1 MTVMRVMKMLTDQ
14 IINVVAMRHCLV
26 ATAWAVNVFCV
37 VLAAVMT
44 GSATNRVLLADRN
57 HMLCYLTAIFLVA
70 HFSLVEIIDVTFV
83 LDLHVPAIGAV
94 NVTAFRR

>member
-1 MTVMRVMKMLTDQ
+1 MTVMRVMKMLIDQ

-26 ATAWAVNVFCV
+26 ATAWTVNVLCV

-44 GSATNRVLLADRN
+44 GSASNRVPLADRN
-57 HMLCYLTAIFLVA
+57 HMRCCLTIVFLVV
-70 HFSLVEIIDVTFV
+70 HLSLVEIIDVTIV
-83 LDLHVPAIGAV
+83 LDLHVPATGAV

>member
-1 MTVMRVMKMLTDQ
+1 MAIMRVMKMLIDQ

-26 ATAWAVNVFCV
+26 AAAWAVNVLCV
-37 VLAAVMT
+37 MLAAVMT
-44 GSATNRVLLADRN
+44 GSASNGVLLADRN
-57 HMLCYLTAIFLVA
+57 HMRCYLTVIFLVA

-83 LDLHVPAIGAV
+83 LDLHVPAIRAV

>member
-14 IINVVAMRHCLV
+14 IVDVVAMRHCLV
-26 ATAWAVNVFCV
+26 ATAWAMNVLCV
-37 VLAAVMT
+37 VLAAVMI
-44 GSATNRVLLADRN
+44 GSASNGVLLADRN
-57 HMLCYLTAIFLVA
+57 HMRCCLTVIFLVV
-70 HFSLVEIIDVTFV
+70 HLSLVEIIDVTFV